1 MPFIGHN
8 VHFITLLGVIS
19 VYLIE
24 VNRLGFSLNLN
35 MNIRKYNGLY
45 FNDGKFSKV
54 NDVLSIEIGLSI
66 SINDTPFT
74 VTMQTPGQE
83 KDLVRGLLFSES
95 IYRDLDEH
103 PQMKVTEFDD
113 DAYIKAINLTIPEEK
128 ILKEFAGSR
137 NVMSASS
144 CGLCGKTSFDD
155 EQAIVLTNDN
165 IIDPAVVGSMF
176 DQVSEKQTS
185 FNLSGGTHAAG
196 AFSLDGSMLSIRED
210 IGRHNAVD
218 KVIGDLIYNG
228 KLSEAICLTV
238 SGRIS
243 FEIVSKAISAG
254 IPYLASV
261 SAPSTL
267 AVDMAQ
273 EAGLTLMAFCR
284 NNKLTVYSNT
294 GKVRTEERAETLDP
308 VNK

>member
-1 MPFIGHN
+1 
-8 VHFITLLGVIS
+8 
-19 VYLIE
+19 
-24 VNRLGFSLNLN
+24 
-35 MNIRKYNGLY
+35 MNIRKYDGLF

-54 NDVLSIEIGLSI
+54 EDVLSVEIGLSI
-66 SINDTPFT
+66 SINGTPFT

-95 IYRDLDEH
+95 IYRDLEIH
-103 PQMKVTEFDD
+103 PDMKVAEFDED
-113 DAYIKAINLTIPEEK
+113 TYITAINVVIPEEK

-155 EQAIVLTNDN
+155 ETPIILQNEDVIEPEAIG
-165 IIDPAVVGSMF
+165 AMF
-176 DQVSEKQTS
+176 DLMSERQKS
-185 FNLSGGTHAAG
+185 FQLSGGTHAAG
-196 AFSLDGSMLSIRED
+196 AFSLEGKMLSIRED

-218 KVIGDLIYNG
+218 KVIGDLIDG
-228 KLSEAICLTV
+228 GILHEAKCLTV

-273 EAGLTLMAFCR
+273 EAGMTLMAFCR
-284 NNKLTVYSNT
+284 NHKLTVYSNT
-294 GKVRTEERAETLDP
+294 GGVRRRAFVETLDP

>member
-1 MPFIGHN
+1 
-8 VHFITLLGVIS
+8 
-19 VYLIE
+19 
-24 VNRLGFSLNLN
+24 
-35 MNIRKYNGLY
+35 MNTRKYNGLF
-45 FNDGKFSKV
+45 FNQGKFSQV
-54 NDVLSIEIGLSI
+54 EDVLSVEVGLSI

-95 IYRDLDEH
+95 IYRDLELH
-103 PQMKVTEFDD
+103 PEMKVTAFDD
-113 DAYIKAINLTIPEEK
+113 DAFITAINLVIPPEK
-128 ILKEFAGSR
+128 ILKDFAGSR

-155 EQAIVLTNDN
+155 ETPVFLKNDT
-165 IIDPAVVGSMF
+165 IIDPRVIGAMF
-176 DQVSEKQTS
+176 DQMSEKQRS
-185 FNLSGGTHAAG
+185 FKLSGGTHAAG
-196 AFSLDGSMLSIRED
+196 AFTADGKMLSIRED

-218 KVIGDLIYNG
+218 KVIGDLIYAG
-228 KLSEAICLTV
+228 RLEEAECLTV

-267 AVDMAQ
+267 AVNMAQ
-273 EAGLTLMAFCR
+273 ESGMTLMAFCR
-284 NNKLTVYSNT
+284 NHKLTVYSNAGNVHT
-294 GKVRTEERAETLDP
+294 SELVEIP

>member
-1 MPFIGHN
+1 
-8 VHFITLLGVIS
+8 
-19 VYLIE
+19 
-24 VNRLGFSLNLN
+24 

-45 FNDGKFSKV
+45 FNDGKFSVVK
-54 NDVLSIEIGLSI
+54 DVLSVEIGLSI
-66 SINDTPFT
+66 SINGTPFT

-95 IYRDLDEH
+95 IYRDLEIH
-103 PQMKVTEFDD
+103 PEMKVTEFDD
-113 DAYIKAINLTIPEEK
+113 NAYITAINLTIPEEK

-155 EQAIVLTNDN
+155 DTPILLQHDDQ
-165 IIDPAVVGSMF
+165 IDPQVIGAMF
-176 DQVSEKQTS
+176 DQMSEKQKS
-185 FNLSGGTHAAG
+185 FILSGGTHAAG
-196 AFSLDGSMLSIRED
+196 AFTLDGRMLSIRED

-228 KLSEAICLTV
+228 RLHEAKCLTV

-261 SAPSTL
+261 SAPSTR

-273 EAGLTLMAFCR
+273 EAGMTLMAFCR

-294 GKVRTEERAETLDP
+294 GNVRQEEMAENMTP

>member
-1 MPFIGHN
+1 
-8 VHFITLLGVIS
+8 
-19 VYLIE
+19 
-24 VNRLGFSLNLN
+24 

-45 FNDGKFSKV
+45 FNGGKFSKV
-54 NDVLSIEIGLSI
+54 RDVLSVEIGLSI
-66 SINDTPFT
+66 SINGTPFT

-95 IYRDLDEH
+95 IYRDLEIH
-103 PQMKVTEFDD
+103 PELKVTEFDD
-113 DAYIKAINLTIPEEK
+113 NAYITAINVTIPEDK

-155 EQAIVLTNDN
+155 ETPIVLQNQQM
-165 IIDPAVVGSMF
+165 IDPEVIGAMF
-176 DQVSEKQTS
+176 DQMNEKQKS
-185 FNLSGGTHAAG
+185 FKLSGGTHAAG
-196 AFSLDGSMLSIRED
+196 AFSLDGQMLSIRED

-218 KVIGDLIYNG
+218 KVIGDLIYNS
-228 KLSEAICLTV
+228 KLHEAKCLTV

-254 IPYLASV
+254 IPFLASV
-261 SAPSTL
+261 SAPSTR
-267 AVDMAQ
+267 AVDMAE
-273 EAGLTLMAFCR
+273 EAGMTLMAFCR
-284 NNKLTVYSNT
+284 DNKLTVYSNT
-294 GKVRTEERAETLDP
+294 GMVRKAELIEIHHP

>member
-1 MPFIGHN
+1 
-8 VHFITLLGVIS
+8 
-19 VYLIE
+19 
-24 VNRLGFSLNLN
+24 

-45 FNDGKFSKV
+45 FNDGKFSEV
-54 NDVLSIEIGLSI
+54 RDVLSVEIGLSI
-66 SINDTPFT
+66 SINGTPFT

-95 IYRDLDEH
+95 IYRDLEVH
-103 PQMKVTEFDD
+103 PEMKVTEFDEE
-113 DAYIKAINLTIPEEK
+113 AYIKAINLTIPEEK
-128 ILKEFAGSR
+128 ILKPFAGSR

-155 EQAIVLTNDN
+155 DQHIVLTHEDV
-165 IIDPAVVGSMF
+165 IEPAVIGAMF
-176 DQVSEKQTS
+176 DQMSERQKS
-185 FNLSGGTHAAG
+185 FKLSGGTHAAG
-196 AFSLDGSMLSIRED
+196 AFAMDGTMLSIRED

-228 KLSEAICLTV
+228 LLDKAKCLTV

-267 AVDMAQ
+267 AVDMA
-273 EAGLTLMAFCR
+273 EESGMTLMAFCR
-284 NNKLTVYSNT
+284 DHKLTVYSNT
-294 GKVRTEERAETLDP
+294 GKVKTNKPVENLDP

>member
-1 MPFIGHN
+1 
-8 VHFITLLGVIS
+8 
-19 VYLIE
+19 
-24 VNRLGFSLNLN
+24 
-35 MNIRKYNGLY
+35 MNIRKYNGLF
-45 FNDGKFSKV
+45 FNNGKFSEVK
-54 NDVLSIEIGLSI
+54 DVLSVEIGLSI
-66 SINDTPFT
+66 SINGTPFT

-95 IYRDLDEH
+95 IYRDLEIH
-103 PQMKVTEFDD
+103 PEMKVTEFDD
-113 DAYIKAINLTIPEEK
+113 DAYITAINLSIPEEK

-155 EQAIVLTNDN
+155 DTPIVLQHDDQM
-165 IIDPAVVGSMF
+165 DPEVIGAMF
-176 DQVSEKQTS
+176 DQMSEKQKS
-185 FNLSGGTHAAG
+185 FILSGGTHAAG
-196 AFSLDGSMLSIRED
+196 AFTLDGKMLSIRED

-228 KLSEAICLTV
+228 KLDQARCLTV

-243 FEIVSKAISAG
+243 YEIVSKAISAG

-261 SAPSTL
+261 SAPSTR

-273 EAGLTLMAFCR
+273 ESGMTLMAFCR

-294 GKVRTEERAETLDP
+294 GNVRQEEKADHLTP